1 MDPEA
6 GPHASALGRFVSKL
20 RRWFT
25 AGGVDREYR
34 APVLFFVAR
43 KYSLAYLQVP
53 KAACTSLRAA
63 ICLLNHPELDPAQ
76 VTSDEW
82 VHKHREMNDIL
93 RPGTRELEKLFRFTF
108 VRHPY
113 ARFVSFYRNKIA
125 EPDSPAVAKRFGKQ
139 GFTAGMSIDA
149 ALGVIEATPI
159 RQLDPHLIPQVD
171 LIYRGGSSLVEF
183 IGRVERL
190 GEDIKVVENR
200 AGISLNLPHLNRAA
214 GGGVERARELL
225 AEAARA
231 RLQRI
236 YQRDFERFAYEP

>member
-1 MDPEA
+1 LFGA
-6 GPHASALGRFVSKL
+6 GEL
-20 RRWFT
+20 
-25 AGGVDREYR
+25 DREFR

-43 KYSLAYLQVP
+43 QHGLAYLQVP

-63 ICLLNHPELDPAQ
+63 ICLLNHPDLDPAL
-76 VTSDEW
+76 VTRDEW
-82 VHKHREMNDIL
+82 IHENRAMNDIL
-93 RPGTRELEKLFRFTF
+93 RRGAPELEKLFRFTF

-139 GFTAGMSIDA
+139 GFSAGMSIDA
-149 ALGVIEATPI
+149 ALDVIEATPV

-171 LIYRGGSSLVEF
+171 LVYRGGASLVEF

-190 GEDIKVVENR
+190 GDDINVVEDR

-225 AEAARA
+225 TEAARA